1 MFRWLLLSQLLA
13 AGLAATSAGA
23 EPATITI
30 HADQPGAAVPA
41 SLYGIFFEE
50 INHAGDGGLYAELIQ
65 NRSFDETLPIEGC
78 TVEGDQCLAPALP
91 HYQTSNLKQWSHA
104 WRFAAPIP
112 AWSLVQPQAGD
123 AAISVQ
129 TDRPLNANNPTYL
142 RLVAKTGAAVRL
154 LNEGYWGISVRSGER
169 YQLAFFARA
178 ENSLQVRV
186 GLLDDHEQ
194 VLAARELTVAAGG
207 SWNRLTGE
215 FAPSATCPKARF
227 FLQPLTPGT
236 LDLDF
241 VSLFPQATFKNR
253 PNGCRADLAQLLA
266 DLKPAFVRFPGGCVV
281 EGCTMDN
288 RWQWKKTIG
297 PVHER
302 PGHWSLWGYRNTD
315 GLGYHEFLQLCED
328 LGAGGMLV
336 INCGLSCEGRN
347 GDFWPEDRI
356 PELIQDAL
364 DACEY
369 ALGPA
374 DSKWGA
380 VRARAGHP
388 EPLPL
393 RYVEIGNENHGPKY
407 EALYPRFAAALK
419 AAYPQLTLI
428 ADVHLDG
435 SEMHDQHFYVA
446 PPFFLQNYGRYDQA
460 PRSDAAG
467 RPMPRVYVGEF
478 AVNREV
484 GSGNLTAA
492 LSEAVFMLGMEKN
505 SDLVTMCSYAPLF
518 FNVNRLDWPVN
529 MIGYDSAVAFG
540 RTSYWAQRLFASHQ
554 PDVNLA
560 TEVASPRPFTLPPK
574 AGLIGVGT
582 WNTQAEFKDLRVTD
596 KSGQTLFAW
605 DPQPPYAGFQPVS
618 GDWTLANGVLRQTSS
633 EQPARAI
640 AGDRRWSEYTLSLK
654 ARKLAGAEGFLI
666 MFTTDERGKCWWNLG
681 GWGNR
686 QHGLEMGGEPIRV
699 PGTIERDRWYDIRVE
714 LAGGVVKCFL
724 DGQLVQQADR
734 DPALP
739 SLYAIAGQKRGSGE
753 LIVKAV
759 NAAQEPQPVRFKVAG
774 LAKLSPKAT
783 VVTLAHPDPTAENAV
798 DAPTK
803 IVPIESTVDNASPE
817 FTYTLPANSVT
828 VLRLTP

>member
-1 MFRWLLLSQLLA
+1 MRLRFSTVREITVRCLRGASFRLAVRGGIASGTLTRLLSRPVLA
-13 AGLAATSAGA
+13 ALTLLICTSVCA
-23 EPATITI
+23 EPASITI
-30 HADQPGAAVPA
+30 RTDQPGAAVPA

-78 TVEGDQCLAPALP
+78 TVEGDKCVASALP
-91 HYQTSNLKQWSHA
+91 HYRTGEVKRWSYP
-104 WRFAAPIP
+104 WTFATPVP
-112 AWSLVQPQAGD
+112 AWSLEKPAGAD
-123 AAISVQ
+123 AAMSVE

-142 RLVAKTGAAVRL
+142 RLAAKSIDDVRL

-169 YQLAFFARA
+169 YNLSFFARA
-178 ENSLQVRV
+178 ERPLKVRV
-186 GLLDDHEQ
+186 GLLDDQ
-194 VLAARELTVAAGG
+194 DQSLAAQEVTLEATGLWQNFAAQ
-207 SWNRLTGE
+207 
-215 FAPSATCPKARF
+215 FVPSATCPQARF

-241 VSLFPQATFKNR
+241 VSLFPQATYKNR

-347 GDFWPEDRI
+347 GDFWPDDKI

-369 ALGPA
+369 ALGPI

-393 RYVEIGNENHGPKY
+393 QYVEIGNENHGPKY

-419 AAYPQLTLI
+419 KAYPQLTLI

-460 PRSDAAG
+460 PRRDDSG

-492 LSEAVFMLGMEKN
+492 LSEAVFMMGMERN
-505 SDLVTMCSYAPLF
+505 ADLVAM
-518 FNVNRLDWPVN
+518 
-529 MIGYDSAVAFG
+529 
-540 RTSYWAQRLFASHQ
+540 
-554 PDVNLA
+554 
-560 TEVASPRPFTLPPK
+560 
-574 AGLIGVGT
+574 
-582 WNTQAEFKDLRVTD
+582 WN
-596 KSGQTLFAW
+596 
-605 DPQPPYAGFQPVS
+605 
-618 GDWTLANGVLRQTSS
+618 
-633 EQPARAI
+633 
-640 AGDRRWSEYTLSLK
+640 
-654 ARKLAGAEGFLI
+654 
-666 MFTTDERGKCWWNLG
+666 
-681 GWGNR
+681 
-686 QHGLEMGGEPIRV
+686 
-699 PGTIERDRWYDIRVE
+699 
-714 LAGGVVKCFL
+714 
-724 DGQLVQQADR
+724 
-734 DPALP
+734 
-739 SLYAIAGQKRGSGE
+739 
-753 LIVKAV
+753 
-759 NAAQEPQPVRFKVAG
+759 
-774 LAKLSPKAT
+774 
-783 VVTLAHPDPTAENAV
+783 
-798 DAPTK
+798 
-803 IVPIESTVDNASPE
+803 
-817 FTYTLPANSVT
+817 
-828 VLRLTP
+828 

>member
-1 MFRWLLLSQLLA
+1 MPIRFTALSLLIC
-13 AGLAATSAGA
+13 TTVYA
-23 EPATITI
+23 ESATITI
-30 HADQPGAAVPA
+30 HTDQPGTAVPA

-78 TVEGDQCLAPALP
+78 TVEGDKCVGPALP
-91 HYQTSNLKQWSHA
+91 HYQTGKIKQWSHP
-104 WRFAAPIP
+104 WNFATPIP
-112 AWSLVQPQAGD
+112 AWSLAKPKTGD
-123 AAISVQ
+123 AAISVE

-142 RLVAKTGAAVRL
+142 RLVAKTSDAVRL

-169 YQLAFFARA
+169 FNLSFFARA
-178 ENSLQVRV
+178 ESPLKVRV
-186 GLLDDHEQ
+186 GLLGDQDQ
-194 VLAARELTVAAGG
+194 SLAAQEVALEA
-207 SWNRLTGE
+207 TGRWTNFTAE
-215 FAPSATCPKARF
+215 FVPSATCAKARF

-241 VSLFPQATFKNR
+241 VSLFPQATYKNR

-347 GDFWPEDRI
+347 GDFWPDDKI

-369 ALGPA
+369 ALGPV

-380 VRARAGHP
+380 VRAQAGHP

-393 RYVEIGNENHGPKY
+393 QYVEIGNENHGPKY

-419 AAYPQLTLI
+419 QAYPQLTLI
-428 ADVHLDG
+428 ADVHIDG

-460 PRSDAAG
+460 PRRGDSG

-492 LSEAVFMLGMEKN
+492 LSEAVFMMGMEQN

-540 RTSYWAQRLFASHQ
+540 RTSYWAQRLLASHQ
-554 PDVNLA
+554 PEVNLA
-560 TEVASPRPFTLPPK
+560 TEVVSPVPLVLPPK

-582 WNTQAEFKDLRVTD
+582 WNTQAEFKDIHVTD
-596 KSGQTLFAW
+596 NSGRTLFAW
-605 DPQPPYAGFQPVS
+605 DTKKPHAGFIPVS
-618 GDWTLANGVLRQTSS
+618 GVWTLADGALRQTSP
-633 EQPARAI
+633 EQPARAV
-640 AGDRRWSEYTLSLK
+640 AGNRQWSEYTLSLK
-654 ARKLAGAEGFLI
+654 ARKLSGAEGFLI
-666 MFTTDERGKCWWNLG
+666 MFTAEERGKCWWNLG

-699 PGTIERDRWYDIRVE
+699 PGAIERDRWYDIRIE
-714 LAGGVVKCFL
+714 LAGGAVKCFL

-734 DPALP
+734 NAGLP
-739 SLYAIAGQKRGSGE
+739 SLYAIAGQKHASGE
-753 LIVKAV
+753 IIVKAV
-759 NAAQEPQPVRFKVAG
+759 NAANQPQPTRFKLTG
-774 LAKLSPKAT
+774 LTKLAPEAT
-783 VVTLAHPDPTAENAV
+783 VVTLADPEPTAENSV
-798 DAPTK
+798 DAPTR
-803 IVPIESTVDNASPE
+803 IVPRESTVRVSAPE
-817 FTYTLPANSVT
+817 FTYTFPPNSISI
-828 VLRLTP
+828 LRLKRDQ